1 MPQFIDQMG
10 NTITLEETP
19 KRIVSLVPSQ
29 TELLFDLGLDEQI
42 VGLTRFCVHPE
53 GKKKEKKNVGGT
65 KQVHF
70 DRVEAIMP
78 DLIIA
83 NKEENQQEQI
93 EELQKHYPVWM
104 SDIKTLD
111 DSLEMIKNIGEL
123 TGTSEKA
130 ESIITQ
136 VKQDFSAFESKLE
149 RPLRTAY
156 FIWKK
161 PYMAAGGDTFINDM
175 LKRCGFVNVFGEDTR
190 YPEIDIEGL
199 KKLNPELI
207 LLSSEPYPFKDRHI
221 VELHTE
227 LPNAIIKLVDGELF
241 SWYGSRL
248 LHSATYFNELVGEVN
263 EEFNRGGHRGNTQ
276 S

>member
-1 MPQFIDQMG
+1 MPEFIDQMG
-10 NTITLEETP
+10 NTIKLEGTP

-42 VGLTRFCVHPE
+42 VGLTRFCVHPA

-70 DRVEAIMP
+70 DRVEAIQP

-93 EELQKHYPVWM
+93 EELQKHYPVWI

-111 DSLEMIKNIGEL
+111 DALEMMSKLGEL
-123 TGTSEKA
+123 TGTSDKA
-130 ESIITQ
+130 QSIITR
-136 VKQDFSAFESKLE
+136 VKQDFAAFESKLE

-161 PYMAAGGDTFINDM
+161 PYMTIGNDTFINDM
-175 LKRCGFVNVFGEDTR
+175 LKRCGLVNVFGNTTR
-190 YPEIDIEGL
+190 YPETDIEAL
-199 KKLNPELI
+199 KQLNPELI

-221 VELHTE
+221 AELHEE

-248 LHSATYFNELVGEVN
+248 LHSATYFDELIGEIN
-263 EEFNRGGHRGNTQ
+263 KEL
-276 S
+276 SSC

>member
-1 MPQFIDQMG
+1 MPQFTDQMG
-10 NTITLEETP
+10 NTITLGETP

-42 VGLTRFCVHPE
+42 VGVTRFCVHPE

-65 KQVHF
+65 KQVDF
-70 DRVEAIMP
+70 DRVEALKP
-78 DLIIA
+78 DLIIG

-111 DSLEMIKNIGEL
+111 DSLEMMRLLGEL
-123 TGTSEKA
+123 TGTTQKA
-130 ESIITQ
+130 QSIIIQ
-136 VKQDFSAFESKLE
+136 VRKDFEAFESKLE
-149 RPLRTAY
+149 RPLKTAY

-161 PYMAAGGDTFINDM
+161 PYMAVGGDTFINDM
-175 LKRCGFVNVFGEDTR
+175 LKRCGMVNVFAPDTR
-190 YPEIDIEGL
+190 YPKVDIEEL
-199 KKLNPELI
+199 KQLCPEII

-221 VELHTE
+221 AELHTE

-248 LHSATYFNELVGEVN
+248 LHSAKYFDELIGEIN
-263 EEFNRGGHRGNTQ
+263 QEL
-276 S
+276 